1 MSARKA
7 AMEFMSA
14 TVQGLPESKLD
25 ADEADFLT
33 TFYVDRLKGEG
44 GRISISS
51 LQKLKYSKL
60 C

>member
-14 TVQGLPESKLD
+14 TVQGLPATKLA

-44 GRISISS
+44 EQTGFFLEFPNRP
-51 LQKLKYSKL
+51 L
-60 C
+60 

>member
-1 MSARKA
+1 
-7 AMEFMSA
+7 MEFMSA

-51 LQKLKYSKL
+51 LQKFKYSKL